1 MKINLQQDQIYNGWR
16 LYQMKNQYI
25 SKFKKFGYVKIN
37 LANKGKTD
45 LTKVKKKYN

>member
-1 MKINLQQDQIYNGWR
+1 
-16 LYQMKNQYI
+16 MKNQYI

-45 LTKVKKKYN
+45 LTKVKKIQLTAFKLLKKEI

>member
-1 MKINLQQDQIYNGWR
+1 
-16 LYQMKNQYI
+16 MKNQYI

-45 LTKVKKKYN
+45 LTKVKKNTTNSF